1 MFAHLRQ
8 QLNSIIGQALRGLY
22 KDTPLSVILID
33 FPADKQHGEFSCN
46 IAMQLSRVLKKNP
59 MTIAREILPALQT
72 ELLASAIAPYIEKM
86 EVKAPGFI
94 NFYVSLKGFCAVI
107 EDVFARQERFG
118 ISEHG
123 QGQKFCLEFVSA
135 NPTGPLTV
143 AHGRQAAVGDSL
155 VNILKAV
162 GFDAQKEYYVND
174 EGNQI
179 NILGRS
185 IEARVRQALDADA
198 AFPEDG
204 YQGDYIRAMA
214 QEFMRKQGIKTMADL
229 DKQPAEAFRHFG
241 VDHLMAVIR
250 KDLEDF
256 DVHFDIWS
264 YQSKIAGHKAIEDV
278 LAQLKAK
285 EFIYESEGALWF
297 KSTLWGDDKDRVVRK
312 SNGEY
317 TYLMPDIVYHKD
329 KFSRGFKRIVDI
341 LGPDHHGYIPRIKAA
356 AGALGKSP
364 DDLDVIIVQLA
375 TIYRD
380 GKPVSM
386 STRRGEFISLREV
399 MDEVGKDAARFFF
412 LMRQSNAPLE
422 FDLELAKKESA
433 ENPVYYI
440 QYAHARIH
448 SIIRKAKEES
458 RLAPKT
464 SGSSGLNAAEEID
477 LMRKIGSYPEILV
490 TCAKQLE
497 PFGLVRY
504 LQELA
509 GCFHKFYDACRV
521 LDDDPNVTRERL
533 ALIEGARIVL
543 ANGLRL
549 LGVRAPEKM

>member
-1 MFAHLRQ
+1 MFVLLRQ
-8 QLNSIIGQALRGLY
+8 QLNGIIGQALRGVY
-22 KDTPLSVILID
+22 KDTPPPAVLID

-59 MTIAREILPALQT
+59 MLIAQDILPGVQAMLS
-72 ELLASAIAPYIEKM
+72 ASVIAPYIQKAEI
-86 EVKAPGFI
+86 KAPGFI
-94 NFYVSLKGFCAVI
+94 NFYLSLKGFYAVI
-107 EDVFARQERFG
+107 KDVFKQQDRFG
-118 ISEHG
+118 ASKYG

-155 VNILKAV
+155 ANILKAV
-162 GFDAQKEYYVND
+162 GFDAKKEYYVND

-185 IEARVRQALDADA
+185 ICARAKQSFKVDEL
-198 AFPEDG
+198 FPEDG
-204 YQGDYIRAMA
+204 YQGEYIWTMA
-214 QEFMRKQGIKTMADL
+214 QDFMVKYKITSYDQL
-229 DKQPAEAFRHFG
+229 DRQSPQVFRQFG
-241 VDHLMAVIR
+241 VDYLMKVIK

-256 DVHFDIWS
+256 DVHFDTWS
-264 YQSKIAGHKAIEDV
+264 YQSKIATQKAVEDL
-278 LAQLKAK
+278 LAELKTK

-329 KFSRGFKRIVDI
+329 KFSRGFQRIVDI
-341 LGPDHHGYIPRIKAA
+341 LGPDHHGYISRIKAA

-375 TIYRD
+375 TIYRN

-412 LMRQSNAPLE
+412 LMRQTNAPLE

-464 SGSSGLNAAEEID
+464 SGFSGLSAVEEID

-497 PFGLVRY
+497 PFSLVRY

-509 GCFHKFYDACRV
+509 GCFHKFYDSYRV
-521 LDDDPNVTRERL
+521 LDDDPDITCERL
-533 ALIEGARIVL
+533 ALIESVRVVL

-549 LGVRAPEKM
+549 LSVAAPEKM